1 MQAGAELLIQTVSNL
16 TGITIDH
23 YVEISLLGFYNLSN
37 SLGGV
42 NICLKKDVDD
52 PVSGLKM
59 TAGHHKIKGT
69 QALQFVRQRH
79 HFPVGADDGDLN
91 RIHRQQAF
99 LGSAVDQIISAHW
112 LVEPWRL
119 NKVVGSV
126 TGALTVDDDLDIVK
140 LAEQMRNLAAG
151 NVTFTTMPT
160 DGPAPEDSDSLAVS
174 PSQVRAFFRQVI
186 GADDASPSPKP
197 TQGDVLARPGEDVG
211 EAHPVGERVGV
222 EVGRS
227 AEGAAGRLRQQL
239 RVLTP
244 MAALD
249 GLIRAALARSPADPL
264 LTYYDDS
271 TGERVELSGA
281 TLGNW
286 VAKTANLLQDDYS
299 VAAGDRVAVLLP
311 AHWQTAAIL
320 LATWSVGGCAVPVA
334 DGASVAFTTADR
346 LEQASTAAD
355 VIALALLP
363 LGRAFPQPPAGTQ
376 DFARVVP
383 SQPDAFTAYAPPAD
397 DDPAVAD
404 AAGTTTTAG
413 ALAAAATE
421 RAAALGLT
429 AGSRILLPAGS
440 GGPAEWFAEL
450 LVPLAAGASLVLCA
464 NADPAALPGRAEAE
478 RVSATLGVEL
488 AGLRRLDG

>member
-1 MQAGAELLIQTVSNL
+1 
-16 TGITIDH
+16 
-23 YVEISLLGFYNLSN
+23 
-37 SLGGV
+37 
-42 NICLKKDVDD
+42 
-52 PVSGLKM
+52 
-59 TAGHHKIKGT
+59 
-69 QALQFVRQRH
+69 
-79 HFPVGADDGDLN
+79 
-91 RIHRQQAF
+91 
-99 LGSAVDQIISAHW
+99 
-112 LVEPWRL
+112 
-119 NKVVGSV
+119 
-126 TGALTVDDDLDIVK
+126 
-140 LAEQMRNLAAG
+140 
-151 NVTFTTMPT
+151 
-160 DGPAPEDSDSLAVS
+160 
-174 PSQVRAFFRQVI
+174 
-186 GADDASPSPKP
+186 
-197 TQGDVLARPGEDVG
+197 
-211 EAHPVGERVGV
+211 
-222 EVGRS
+222 
-227 AEGAAGRLRQQL
+227 
-239 RVLTP
+239 

-249 GLIRAALARSPADPL
+249 GLIRTALARSPADPL

-320 LATWSVGGCAVPVA
+320 LAAWSVGGCAVPVA

-346 LEQASTAAD
+346 FEQASTAAD